1 LISRRSA
8 KVHGALARSYLAY
21 AFKRTKPP
29 LPCLF
34 NIDPSG
40 ACNLRC
46 VFCPQ
51 SDPPGTMTFGLMEYE
66 LFEHIVAEIERSTIC
81 AGLSLFLAGE
91 PLLNK
96 NLPRMIALARE
107 RLQTPP
113 LIATNGTLLTREV
126 ARSLIE
132 AGAGDFL
139 IDFCADAAHY
149 ESMCPPAKWE
159 QVRANIQALG
169 ETMRESGAAGTIHLK
184 NLDWRET
191 TDEERRRSLDALQGL
206 FGTAP
211 PYGYMDYK
219 LHNWSGDFSAKAEQ
233 RYGYRESAEGKKR
246 RYSPCTHLW
255 FMMNIHHDGKV
266 SLCCRDTMQGAVV
279 GDITKNTLLEIWNG
293 PKMIAMRELMIDGSY
308 RRIPICALCDRIWT
322 GGYSGGSPIRMAS
335 IFMRSKI
342 HSWGRGRRM

>member
-1 LISRRSA
+1 LITRRSIRI
-8 KVHGALARSYLAY
+8 HHALAGSYLAY

-66 LFEHIVAEIERSTIC
+66 LFERVVAAIERSTIC

-91 PLLNK
+91 PLMNK

-113 LIATNGTLLTREV
+113 LIATNGTLLTKEV
-126 ARSLIE
+126 GRALVE

-149 ESMCPPAKWE
+149 ESMCPPAAWE
-159 QVRANIQALG
+159 RVRANIQALG
-169 ETMRESGAAGTIHLK
+169 DTMRASGAAGAIRLK
-184 NLDWRET
+184 NMDWRGK
-191 TDEERRRSLDALQGL
+191 TDEERRLSLSALRSL

-211 PYGYMDYK
+211 PYRYEEYK
-219 LHNWSGDFSAKAEQ
+219 LHNWSGDFSAKAGE
-233 RYGYRESAEGKKR
+233 RYGYRTSVDKKKR
-246 RYSPCTHLW
+246 GYNPCSHLW
-255 FMMNIHHDGKV
+255 FMMNIHHDGTV
-266 SLCCRDTMQGAVV
+266 SLCCRDTMKGAVI
-279 GDITKNTLLEIWNG
+279 GDVTRSSLIEIWNG
-293 PKMIAMRELMIDGSY
+293 PDMVRMRELMIEKRYDE
-308 RRIPICALCDRIWT
+308 IPICRSCDRIWT
-322 GGYSGGSPIRMAS
+322 GSYSGGSPLRMANLF
-335 IFMRSKI
+335 IRRKI
-342 HSWGRGRRM
+342 SSWGRRRRS